1 MHTKLLALA
10 LAALLPAFA
19 LTVNAQSTMET
30 KNLKGIETSPW
41 PVGEPNVNY
50 AQYFDGN
57 SYLAPM
63 GGVLSNVTFEPAC
76 RNHWHVHHKGVQVL
90 ICVAGRGWYQEWGKP
105 ARELLPGTVV
115 AIPAEAKHWHGAAKD
130 SWFQHLTYMTQVGE
144 GASNE
149 WLEPVNAEDYAKLP

>member
-1 MHTKLLALA
+1 MALSI
-10 LAALLPAFA
+10 AALLMVFA
-19 LTVNAQSTMET
+19 APVNAQNAMDK

-63 GGVLSNVTFEPAC
+63 SGVISNVTFEPGC
-76 RNHWHVHHKGVQVL
+76 RNHWHIHHKGVQVL
-90 ICVAGRGWYQEWGKP
+90 VCVAGRGWYQEWGKP
-105 ARELLPGTVV
+105 AQELLPGTVV
-115 AIPAEAKHWHGAAKD
+115 AIPEGVKHWHGAAAD
-130 SWFQHLTYMTQVGE
+130 SWFQHLAYMTKVEE

-149 WLEPVNAEDYAKLP
+149 WLEAVDKTEYEKLK